1 MANVKTAWPLL
12 QAVVQTLRADTALQA
27 VIVGGEHEGVAA
39 PGTKYPFLTYQ
50 LGPSPRDNYVDSIQL
65 RALIYVMVHDRDQVR
80 ARNTDALVM
89 DALQDVKFNFAA
101 TEHGSSG
108 QDTLVCQRILDV
120 PDTDT
125 DDEGQKVYQ
134 YGGVYEV
141 WIDQPL

>member
-1 MANVKTAWPLL
+1 MVKTLWPLL

-27 VIVGGEHEGVAA
+27 VLVGGEHEGSA
-39 PGTKYPFLTYQ
+39 PAGTVYPFLTYQ
-50 LGPSPRDNYVDSIQL
+50 LGPSPRDRYLDSIL
-65 RALIYVMVHDRDQVR
+65 SRALIYVFVHDRDQVR

-89 DALQDVKFNFAA
+89 DALDDAVFDFAA

-108 QDTLVCQRILDV
+108 QNTLRCQRILDV
-120 PDTDT
+120 PGTDI
-125 DDEGQKVYQ
+125 DDGGQKVYQ